1 MKNNSALIR
10 ESLIKQLKDKGAD
23 VPPFLKLID
32 DYCFYAEQ
40 VEEMK
45 DDIRTKGRTYNYVSS
60 VGKESE
66 KENPCVKN
74 VLNYTKQML
83 AILKDLGLTT
93 ANIRSDSDDEL

>member
-1 MKNNSALIR
+1 MKNNSALTR

-45 DDIRTKGRTYNYVSS
+45 EDIRTRGRVYPYTSS
-60 VGKESE
+60 VGKDSE

-83 AILKDLGLTT
+83 AILKELGLTT
-93 ANIRSDSDDEL
+93 TNVRSDQDGEL

>member
-40 VEEMK
+40 VDEMK
-45 DDIRTKGRTYNYVSS
+45 KDIKTRGRVYNYTSS

-93 ANIRSDSDDEL
+93 STVRCDQDEEL